1 MGGSIF
7 SAGSLVGDSPITGQD
22 SSLYT
27 TPVFD
32 SPGNDA
38 SQYTDAG
45 QDPTA
50 GTGGNFLSTLDT
62 VVNDAFKAY
71 TVAST
76 PTSYRAA
83 QPGSP
88 AALQA
93 QASLSQAKAQQQNT
107 SLLLIGGIVIVALVL
122 FLIFKK

>member
-7 SAGSLVGDSPITGQD
+7 SAGSLLGDSPITGQD

-45 QDPTA
+45 QDPTS
-50 GTGGNFLSTLDT
+50 GSGGNFLSTLDS

-88 AALQA
+88 AAIQSQA
-93 QASLSQAKAQQQNT
+93 QATALKSSQQN
-107 SLLLIGGIVIVALVL
+107 SQILLIGGILVVIVVL
-122 FLIFKK
+122 FLLFKK